1 VPIGRELLELRDLRD
16 VTPEGLAA
24 AVRASF
30 DGLVAD

>member
-16 VTPEGLAA
+16 VTPERIAA
-24 AVRASF
+24 AMRASF